1 MEIGKMFRGAIS
13 SAASTVGGFIGGK
26 IAGPTGAAIGQKLGS
41 KVGGLFERKA
51 GDPGKFEPINTMV
64 QPASFGGRMGF
75 SRPGMSKSNVGM
87 AKTENAETM
96 NALWDARLLRYYSS
110 AYRIKRT
117 VTSLKA

>member
-51 GDPGKFEPINTMV
+51 GGSGEFEPISTMV

-75 SRPGMSKSNVGM
+75 SRPGMNRSNIGM
-87 AKTENAETM
+87 AKTVNAETI
-96 NALWDARLLRYYSS
+96 NAAWDARLLRYYSS
-110 AYRIKRT
+110 AYKIKRT
-117 VTSLKA
+117 VTSLKG